1 MAASRITHLI
11 TSCTK
16 GKHSQCGSMPELS
29 IRSGQTPEEAMSSW
43 AATIKRSQSASPV
56 PALSLYAGNHWSTAK
71 EILRTTENLELWV
84 ISAGLGFLNSR
95 DLVDAY
101 EATFHDLP
109 FSHRQWWREL
119 TNTFGK
125 ERTAKSIETLM
136 AARPFD
142 DYVIAASPVYIEA
155 TEDDILAGASKLNN
169 HIAQLT
175 VVTSGEYS
183 GLLESYL
190 IRSESRMM
198 RQLSSNMIC
207 LNIKLAQYIIGSRRY
222 S

>member
-1 MAASRITHLI
+1 L
-11 TSCTK
+11 
-16 GKHSQCGSMPELS
+16 PENIVGQSLS
-29 IRSGQTPEEAMSSW
+29 VGFRPLPQTTP
-43 AATIKRSQSASPV
+43 
-56 PALSLYAGNHWSTAK
+56 
-71 EILRTTENLELWV
+71 
-84 ISAGLGFLNSR
+84 
-95 DLVDAY
+95 
-101 EATFHDLP
+101 
-109 FSHRQWWREL
+109 
-119 TNTFGK
+119 
-125 ERTAKSIETLM
+125 
-136 AARPFD
+136 ARPFD

-198 RQLSSNMIC
+198 RQLSSNMVC